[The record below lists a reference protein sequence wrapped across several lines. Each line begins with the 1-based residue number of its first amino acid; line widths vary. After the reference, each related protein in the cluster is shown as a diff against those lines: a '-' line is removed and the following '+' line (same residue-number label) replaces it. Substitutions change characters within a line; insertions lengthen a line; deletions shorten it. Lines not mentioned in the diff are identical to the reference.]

1 VVGIRQIICHLDSS
15 GLDKTLL
22 GPLFTVILLHEMQSN
37 EDKTIFN
44 LEEFS
49 LVTLRWE

>member
-1 VVGIRQIICHLDSS
+1 MVGIREIICHLDSS
-15 GLDKTLL
+15 GLDDTLF
-22 GPLFTVILLHEMQSN
+22 GPLFTVILMHELQSN

-44 LEEFS
+44 LEDFS